1 MIIKSNLQNIQ
12 YTEKEVVRIYNRE
25 QQTFYVD
32 SEVYPIDIYTSY
44 APKNNRKI
52 IVMIFN
58 KSDTKEIYQKWL
70 NYDVN

>member
-25 QQTFYVD
+25 QQTFYID
-32 SEVYPIDIYTSY
+32 SNVYPIDVYASY

-58 KSDTKEIYQKWL
+58 KSDTKEVYQKWL
-70 NYDVN
+70 NHDVN

>member
-25 QQTFYVD
+25 QQTFYVN